1 MGSIGGTNAV
11 IEEPIPVRPVPR
23 FLSQFL
29 FCSWESTGEG
39 KGNVVVREKSAEE
52 QQGEGLD
59 LPDVVKCFGYRP
71 RNAREKCRNSGWG
84 KFVVLGQL
92 SERRAVPDE
101 IKERQQQPPVRKN
114 LPSMALLSQEWFDP
128 AKNVV
133 ELLAA
138 KTVDAPKGLVRQLQ
152 SLEPTS
158 VCGRASARWGNETEK
173 SNTRAESIPS
183 W

>member
-1 MGSIGGTNAV
+1 VGSIGGTNAV

-29 FCSWESTGEG
+29 FCSWES
-39 KGNVVVREKSAEE
+39 
-52 QQGEGLD
+52 
-59 LPDVVKCFGYRP
+59 DVVKCFGYRP